1 MCNMLILTELA
12 LITFWY
18 RLGLNVYTYDMSLI
32 SIRSREV
39 VIIGG
44 NQITVIVSV
53 LKGTA

>member
-1 MCNMLILTELA
+1 MCNMLILTELT